1 MNEISIA
8 YITNPNKKTAEG
20 IAREILKKRLAACA
34 NIFRVDSIYVWKEN
48 VVKAKEYIIIAK
60 TTKARELQE
69 YVESIHPY
77 EVPCVLNFKAKAN
90 EKFFRWVKSVV
101 R

>member
-8 YITNPNKKTAEG
+8 YITNPNKKTAEK
-20 IAREILKKRLAACA
+20 IAREILKKRLAACT
-34 NIFRVDSIYVWKEN
+34 NIFRVDSIYVWKEKI
-48 VVKAKEYIIIAK
+48 VKEKEYVVIAK

-77 EVPCVLNFKAKAN
+77 EIPCVLNLKAEAN
-90 EKFFRWVKSVV
+90 EKFFKWVKSVV